1 MLTGLSQ
8 PLSSNSLLRGMSFL
22 DHQMLAAKEEQLDL
36 DEVLKVSGQN
46 VSAKSMLT
54 SSINISRSIDLTF
67 A

>member
-1 MLTGLSQ
+1 
-8 PLSSNSLLRGMSFL
+8 
-22 DHQMLAAKEEQLDL
+22 MLAAKEEQLDL